1 MTGESATWRQ
11 ELGAVPD
18 LRVKWDEP
26 LSKYTSFKIGGPA
39 DAVVWADTRE
49 QLRAVAGV
57 LRRRGVPLLTMGRG
71 SNLLVSDAGFRGVVL
86 KLGTDFEQIA
96 FEGTRARA
104 GAAVPMSVFAKE
116 CAKQGL
122 SGVEFIFGIP
132 GSLGGGVRM
141 NAGAHGS
148 CFADVVV
155 EVEALDWEGVYRRLD
170 RSELRF
176 VYRDSV
182 LGEYVAATEVLFDLK
197 RDDPDAVEERTK
209 AFYYQRRE
217 SQPLS
222 LPSAGCVFRNPDVGS
237 AGRLIDELGLKGF
250 AIGGARVSEKHGNFI
265 VGSEG
270 ATAADVRALIGEIRR
285 RVKERT
291 GTDLELEIKIIEPED
306 D

>member
-1 MTGESATWRQ
+1 MKVWQQ
-11 ELGAVPD
+11 ELEAISE
-18 LRVKWDEP
+18 LRIKWNEP

-49 QLRAVAGV
+49 QLRAVAHV
-57 LRRRGVPLLTMGRG
+57 LRKHGVPLLTLGRG
-71 SNLLVSDAGFRGVVL
+71 SNLLISDEGFRGVAL
-86 KLGTDFEQIA
+86 KLGADFEQIH
-96 FEGTRARA
+96 FEEGERVRA

-122 SGVEFIFGIP
+122 SGVEFLFGIP

-148 CFADVVV
+148 CFADVVF
-155 EVEALDWEGVYRRLD
+155 EVEALDWEGIFRRLD

-176 VYRDSV
+176 SYRDSV
-182 LGEYVAATEVLFDLK
+182 LGEYVAATEILFALR
-197 RDDPDAVEERTK
+197 RDDPQAVEERTK
-209 AFYYQRRE
+209 ALYNQRR
-217 SQPLS
+217 STQPLS

-237 AGRLIDELGLKGF
+237 AGRLIDELGLKGLR
-250 AIGGARVSEKHGNFI
+250 IGGARVSEKHANFI

-270 ATAADVRALIGEIRR
+270 ATAADVLALIEEIRR

-291 GTDLELEIKIIEPED
+291 GIDLELEIKIIESP
-306 D
+306 